1 MREGAADVGLFD
13 RRTKSKSGGKQDLS
27 EYAGMRIEV
36 MDENGNMLF
45 VGRADVT
52 AGGMLEL
59 QPITVP
65 KAAPDAKYVSVLM
78 RGYEESVKKA
88 VHMEGGI
95 SPRSNGRWL
104 VEDITVTG
112 KDNDRAFF
120 RQDTV
125 IGGDIVPIK
134 QAGVESRS
142 CQLRNISAGGVCIFV
157 DAEFRMGERLLLRSN
172 LLEGWELTPLIC
184 EVRRITK
191 RKGGYE
197 YGCEFVE
204 LTPTTEDLIV
214 KAIMEMQL
222 KRRRME

>member
-1 MREGAADVGLFD
+1 MRGGHDVGLFD
-13 RRTKSKSGGKQDLS
+13 RLTKPKSGGKQDLS

-36 MDENGNMLF
+36 MNEDGEILF

-65 KAAPDAKYVSVLM
+65 RVSPDVKYVSVLM
-78 RGYEESVKKA
+78 RGYEDSVKKA
-88 VHMEGGI
+88 VHMEGGV

-104 VEDITVTG
+104 VEDITITG

-125 IGGDIVPIK
+125 IGGEVMPFK
-134 QAGVESRS
+134 QAGVESQP
-142 CQLRNISAGGVCIFV
+142 CKLQNISAGGVCILV
-157 DAEFRMGERLLLRSN
+157 DAEYQLGDRLLLRSN

-184 EVRRITK
+184 VVRRITK

-197 YGCEFVE
+197 YGCEFAD
-204 LTPTTEDLIV
+204 LTPATEDLIV